1 MRTFVEGLAILGII
15 CFYIAAFS
23 LLGLSIGNATYDPIA
38 STHYS
43 FYYDSNVS
51 LRGYLRMNGWVD
63 NRVTADDLEY
73 IILLAEQLSSMTD
86 HVDPALAIAMIAQE
100 SRFYSDCEYKGAVGL
115 MQLLPNYHQDKL
127 NHICEEKPSFD
138 KWYEPRYNIMVGM
151 MYMDELLG
159 EDYANGDTVYALMM
173 YNQGPVSAS
182 KTYLGSGITSDYAKA
197 ILELRNNVDEILKK
211 GEGWNAEAS

>member
-1 MRTFVEGLAILGII
+1 MRTFIEGLAILGIV
-15 CFYIAAFS
+15 CFYIAAFN
-23 LLGLSIGNATYDPIA
+23 LLGLSIVNATYDPMVL
-38 STHYS
+38 TNYS

-51 LRGYLRMNGWVD
+51 LRGYLRANGWVD

-73 IILLAEQLSSMTD
+73 IILLAEQLSSTTD
-86 HVDPALAIAMIAQE
+86 HVDPALTIAMIAQE
-100 SRFYSDCEYKGAVGL
+100 SKFYSDCEYEGAVGL

-127 NHICEEKPSFD
+127 DHICEEKPPFD
-138 KWYEPRYNIMVGM
+138 KWYEPRYNIMVGL

-159 EDYANGDTVYALMM
+159 EDYANGDTAYALMM

-182 KTYLGSGITSDYAKA
+182 KTYLGAGITSDYAKA